1 MGNARGTSRDIDAAL
16 WSLGVTHLDAVF
28 LSHGDADHYNA
39 LPALLKRFSIDVIVT
54 PPGLLASE
62 ERGRR
67 ELRRAIAL
75 AGVAVREAAAGETI
89 PPIAAAGIS
98 VLHPPRGG
106 VGGSD
111 NANSLVLRFDHGE
124 AMLLLPGDL
133 EAPGT
138 ERVTSTPRPPSGGV
152 LMAPHHGSLSEDA
165 ETILNW
171 ARPAETIVSGGER
184 AARMEVEQML
194 SRTGSG
200 VHITARSGTIRVRID
215 RAGGTRIRRW
225 LERPW

>member
-1 MGNARGTSRDIDAAL
+1 
-16 WSLGVTHLDAVF
+16 LDAIF

-39 LPALLKRFSIDVIVT
+39 LPSLLKRFSIDVIIT
-54 PPGLLASE
+54 PPGLLASD
-62 ERGRR
+62 ERGPR
-67 ELRRAIAL
+67 ELRTAIAE
-75 AGVAVREAAAGETI
+75 AGVPVREAAAGETI
-89 PPIAAAGIS
+89 PSIAAAGISVSGIS

-124 AMLLLPGDL
+124 AVLLLPGDL

-138 ERVTSTPRPPSGGV
+138 ERVTSTPRPPAGGV

-171 ARPAETIVSGGER
+171 ARPAETIVSGGKR

-200 VHITARSGTIRVRID
+200 VHITARSGSIRVRID
-215 RAGGTRIRRW
+215 RAGGVQVRRW
-225 LERPW
+225 LDRPW